1 MTKLTLALDWTP
13 NVNHI
18 GFLVA
23 KERGYYSDAGLDV
36 EIISPAV
43 DNYQLTPAK
52 RVELGHADFALCPM
66 ESVLSYR
73 TKKAPFNIK
82 AIAAIFREDVSA
94 ITVLRGSGI
103 RRPKN
108 LDGKVY
114 ASYKA
119 RYEDE
124 IVKLMIKNDGGKGDI
139 ELIYPEKLGIWE
151 NLISKRSDAT
161 WIFLNWEGIAALG
174 QGLKLNTFKMADYG
188 VPYSYSPVIIASEAN
203 IAQRK
208 EEYSSFLSA
217 TKEGFMY
224 TISNP
229 EEAAEILKRK
239 MAESDSEMNIVD
251 AIKYS
256 VNYFGD
262 TNTWGKMELNNIQR
276 YLDWIYK
283 NNLESTSIKVEDM
296 ITDELLS

>member
-1 MTKLTLALDWTP
+1 MTKLSLALDWTP

-23 KERGYYSDAGLDV
+23 RERGYYSDASVDV

-52 RVELGHADFALCPM
+52 RVELGQVDFALCPM

-73 TKKAPFNIK
+73 TKKEPFSVK

-103 RRPKN
+103 GRPKN
-108 LDGKVY
+108 LDGKIY

-124 IVKLMIKNDGGKGDI
+124 IVKLMVKNDGGKGDI

-151 NLISKRSDAT
+151 NLISKKSEAT

-174 QGLKLNTFKMADYG
+174 QGIKLNTFKMADYG

-203 IAQRK
+203 IAQYK
-208 EEYSSFLSA
+208 KEYSRFLSA
-217 TKEGFMY
+217 TKQGFMY

-229 EEAAEILKRK
+229 EEAAEILRGNVSK
-239 MAESDSEMNIVD
+239 SDSQINLVE

-262 TNTWGKMELNNIQR
+262 TNTWGSLAVDNVQK
-276 YLDWIYK
+276 YLDWIYEQ
-283 NNLESTSIKVEDM
+283 NLESISIKVEDM
-296 ITDELLS
+296 ITNELLS